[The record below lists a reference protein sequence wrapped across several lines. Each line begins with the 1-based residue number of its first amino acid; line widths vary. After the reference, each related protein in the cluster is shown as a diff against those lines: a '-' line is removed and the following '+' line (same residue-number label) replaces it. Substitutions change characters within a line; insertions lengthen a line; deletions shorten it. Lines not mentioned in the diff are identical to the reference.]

1 MGRHDEARVLEEQAL
16 EIRQRILP
24 KDHPRI
30 ASSMTNL
37 AVTYDALGEHEK
49 ALEMEEEVRVLRLGV
64 CFRGRRRRSSR
75 RCVRDETCVQQQRD
89 RPREAAGCCVGRL
102 PYLESQTT
110 TAKDR
115 RACVVSV
122 LDICVCVRRRGD
134 SQSQHTRHTNRPTDQ

>member
-64 CFRGRRRRSSR
+64 CFRGRRRRRTRSSTGSTCTTVEGWDLVAGTRIGDIR
-75 RCVRDETCVQQQRD
+75 RPQAEQVAVTSVAEFLVRVSVGVRDE
-89 RPREAAGCCVGRL
+89 
-102 PYLESQTT
+102 
-110 TAKDR
+110 
-115 RACVVSV
+115 RACVYAV
-122 LDICVCVRRRGD
+122 CVCVCAKGA
-134 SQSQHTRHTNRPTDQ
+134 